1 VGWLVIHDSGGLV
14 FSETIDPLMKKV
26 GEGGVHLSEE
36 DKADLKAF
44 LLSLSDPSF
53 INNPDFQN

>member
-1 VGWLVIHDSGGLV
+1 
-14 FSETIDPLMKKV
+14 PLMKAV